1 MLLNLLLNGVDA
13 VMTARNGERTLSVS
27 TAPAGDG
34 AVEVAIR
41 DNGVGLPDSPADV
54 FAPFFSTKPHGLGMG
69 LSISRSIIEAH
80 GGRLCGDAQ
89 RRPRQHLQLHPAGAQ
104 RPARHPGAPR
114 PNGVAHVS

>member
-1 MLLNLLLNGVDA
+1 
-13 VMTARNGERTLSVS
+13 MTARNAERTLSVS
-27 TAPAGDG
+27 TAPVGDA

-80 GGRLCGDAQ
+80 GGRLSATRNADHGSTFSFVLPVLSD
-89 RRPRQHLQLHPAGAQ
+89 LHDT
-104 RPARHPGAPR
+104 PARRAS
-114 PNGVAHVS
+114 NGVVHVS